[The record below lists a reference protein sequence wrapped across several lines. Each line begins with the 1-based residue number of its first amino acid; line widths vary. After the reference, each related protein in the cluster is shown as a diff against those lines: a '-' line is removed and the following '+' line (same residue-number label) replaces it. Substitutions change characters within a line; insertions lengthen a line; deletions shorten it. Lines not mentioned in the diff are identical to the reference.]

1 MNDKAKALIN
11 KQNEKIYRN
20 LVDTF
25 QLPVFQDDVAE
36 SERPDELNLFLIIY
50 GELQEGENQGNI
62 NQDIYITYLAENSD
76 TVETDQLDIISSI
89 TKINAIRFVR
99 TERDRVQK
107 LETEEFVD
115 RVNFIFRRG
124 IRYEC
129 SV

>member
-11 KQNEKIYRN
+11 KQNEKIYQN

-36 SERPDELNLFLIIY
+36 SERPNELNLFLIIY

-62 NQDIYITYLAENSD
+62 NQEIYITYLAENSN

-107 LETEEFVD
+107 LETDEFVD

-129 SV
+129 SL

>member
-11 KQNEKIYRN
+11 KQNEKIYQN

-36 SERPDELNLFLIIY
+36 SERPNELNLFLIIY

-62 NQDIYITYLAENSD
+62 NQEIYITYLAENSN

-89 TKINAIRFVR
+89 TKINAICFVR

-107 LETEEFVD
+107 LETDEFVD

>member
-107 LETEEFVD
+107 LETDEFVD

-129 SV
+129 SL

>member
-36 SERPDELNLFLIIY
+36 SERPNELNLFLIIY

-62 NQDIYITYLAENSD
+62 NQEIYITYLAENSN

-107 LETEEFVD
+107 LETDEFVD

-129 SV
+129 SL